1 LSQTERLLL
10 AESQN
15 IWPKKNFRLVMLLPA
30 GLQNYISMV
39 SVYTLLNILIVN
51 TKIIKGK
58 LSNIFISEVCIKL
71 VALCINTLRTGVRY
85 IRT

>member
-1 LSQTERLLL
+1 
-10 AESQN
+10 
-15 IWPKKNFRLVMLLPA
+15 MLLPA